1 MEVTAPSVDE
11 AVSIGLI
18 RLGGVG
24 HRHVKVEV
32 LEDPAEPGSAA
43 GSATAG
49 RQARVRLTLT
59 MEKGL
64 AAQRFLSRVALLYGC
79 RETSVLVVREPER
92 IVLQLKGRDAG
103 ELIGFHGQTLD
114 ALQLLTNT
122 VATRASGDR
131 TPLVIDAV
139 QYRERRTGNLRR
151 VAQRAA
157 EEAVRTGR
165 RVELPPM
172 PAAERRVVHLALEGD
187 GRVRTHSEG
196 EEPHR
201 FVVVEPVE
209 EAAAAARSDSPGKSG
224 GGRRSRRRHHA
235 GGDAARRGAATGS

>member
-1 MEVTAPSVDE
+1 LRSVEVTAPSVDE

-32 LEDPAEPGSAA
+32 LEEPDGAA
-43 GSATAG
+43 GG
-49 RQARVRLTLT
+49 QARVRLTLH

-79 RETSVLVVREPER
+79 RETSVLVAREPER

-114 ALQLLTNT
+114 ALQLLVNA
-122 VATRASGDR
+122 VATRASGDP

-139 QYRERRTGNLRR
+139 QYRERRSGNLRR
-151 VAQRAA
+151 RAQRAA

-172 PAAERRVVHLALEGD
+172 SAAERRVVHLALEGD

-201 FVVVEPVE
+201 FVVVEPVAG
-209 EAAAAARSDSPGKSG
+209 EAAGGPVQAPAKG
-224 GGRRSRRRHHA
+224 GGRRVRKRRRA
-235 GGDAARRGAATGS
+235 GGDAARKGATAGP